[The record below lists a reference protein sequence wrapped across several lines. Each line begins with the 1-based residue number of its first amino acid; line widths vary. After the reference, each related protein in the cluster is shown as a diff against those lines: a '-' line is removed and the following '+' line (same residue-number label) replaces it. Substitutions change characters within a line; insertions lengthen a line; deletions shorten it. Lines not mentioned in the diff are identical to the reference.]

1 METQAQTS
9 IDECDHDE
17 PTGIEAWA
25 RFFARGYV
33 IAGGL
38 FWMIGAFA
46 GPYVYK
52 HMTAGDSAL
61 VAMWPFLAAAVILI
75 IGWTYER
82 LAAVLLFGASTAVA
96 VYGVLY
102 SWEIGVW
109 MIMSAVLIAP
119 MIIAGLLFLVAARAE
134 TRRASDAM
142 AQREAE
148 ARSFVP
154 TRSMRVR
161 ARAR

>member
-1 METQAQTS
+1 MKTQEQSSTRNHA
-9 IDECDHDE
+9 E
-17 PTGIEAWA
+17 PGGLEAWA

-33 IAGGL
+33 IAGGI

-75 IGWTYER
+75 IGRTYER
-82 LAAVLLFGASTAVA
+82 LAATLLFGASTAVA

-109 MIMSAVLIAP
+109 LIMTAVLIAP
-119 MIIAGLLFLVAARAE
+119 MIMAGTLFIVAAQQE
-134 TRRASDAM
+134 MKRASREFAE
-142 AQREAE
+142 REAA

-154 TRSMRVR
+154 TRSLRVGVKPR
-161 ARAR
+161 

>member
-1 METQAQTS
+1 MKTQEQSSTRNHA
-9 IDECDHDE
+9 E
-17 PTGIEAWA
+17 PGGLEAWA

-33 IAGGL
+33 IAGGI
-38 FWMIGAFA
+38 FWMVGAFA

-61 VAMWPFLAAAVILI
+61 VAMWPFLAAAVILV

-82 LAAVLLFGASTAVA
+82 LAATLLFGASAAVA

-109 MIMSAVLIAP
+109 MIMTAVLIAP
-119 MIIAGLLFLVAARAE
+119 MIMAGVLFIVAAHQETQRAARA
-134 TRRASDAM
+134 M
-142 AQREAE
+142 AERDVE
-148 ARSFVP
+148 ARDFVP
-154 TRSMRVR
+154 TRSLRVGVKTR
-161 ARAR
+161 

>member
-1 METQAQTS
+1 METQAHAH
-9 IDECDHDE
+9 DPANDE
-17 PTGIEAWA
+17 PGGTEVWA
-25 RFFARGYV
+25 RLFARGYV

-38 FWMIGAFA
+38 FWVIGAFA
-46 GPYVYK
+46 GPYVYQ
-52 HMTAGDSAL
+52 HMTAGTSAT

-82 LAAVLLFGASTAVA
+82 LAAVLLFGASAAVA

-119 MIIAGLLFLVAARAE
+119 MVIAGLLFLVAARAE
-134 TRRASDAM
+134 TKRESAAMLRRVAN
-142 AQREAE
+142 AE
-148 ARSFVP
+148 SFVP
-154 TRSMRVR
+154 ARSMRVR
-161 ARAR
+161 ARTR